1 MAGGARS
8 LVADGLLTTAGRRK
22 TTLSAIPVHV
32 SICCSLSPWAIREID
47 RRRRAF
53 VWAGTDTVSGG
64 RCRVAWTVACSP
76 RDLGGLGLPDLRT
89 LGFALRLRWEWQRR
103 SDVDAPWA
111 LLPSRAE
118 KAVAAM
124 FSASV
129 SVQVGDGTRTLFW
142 TDSWLPDGPIE
153 RSAPTLFAR
162 VGHRRRRRTV
172 KDALTAHRWVRD
184 IAGART
190 QPVMLAIL
198 DPADKL
204 AGVHLTPGL
213 DDRFIWKWTASGD
226 YSSASAYRAFFAGTT
241 ELLGARELW
250 KTRAPP
256 PKVKFFFWLG
266 LHGRLWTSERRARH
280 GLQQS
285 PTCVL
290 CDQLDETHDHLLAE
304 CVYTREVWLC
314 ILSTFALGHLTP
326 TADDTL
332 LEWWLRTRAR
342 FHDDLQKAFDTL
354 VLLVSWM
361 LWKERNRRVFD
372 DDPSPA
378 TTLLD
383 RVKEEADSWI
393 AAGFRSLAAFA
404 SLVP

>member
-1 MAGGARS
+1 M
-8 LVADGLLTTAGRRK
+8 
-22 TTLSAIPVHV
+22 
-32 SICCSLSPWAIREID
+32 E
-47 RRRRAF
+47 
-53 VWAGTDTVSGG
+53 DT
-64 RCRVAWTVACSP
+64 R
-76 RDLGGLGLPDLRT
+76 
-89 LGFALRLRWEWQRR
+89 
-103 SDVDAPWA
+103 
-111 LLPSRAE
+111 
-118 KAVAAM
+118 
-124 FSASV
+124 
-129 SVQVGDGTRTLFW
+129 
-142 TDSWLPDGPIE
+142 
-153 RSAPTLFAR
+153 
-162 VGHRRRRRTV
+162 
-172 KDALTAHRWVRD
+172 
-184 IAGART
+184 
-190 QPVMLAIL
+190 
-198 DPADKL
+198 
-204 AGVHLTPGL
+204 
-213 DDRFIWKWTASGD
+213 
-226 YSSASAYRAFFAGTT
+226 
-241 ELLGARELW
+241 
-250 KTRAPP
+250 P

-266 LHGRLWTSERRARH
+266 LHGCLWTSERRARH

-290 CDQLDETHDHLLAE
+290 CDQLDETHDHLLAA
-304 CVYTREVWLC
+304 CVYTREVWLR

-332 LEWWLRTRAR
+332 LDWWLRTRAR